1 MRSNLRKMRIKRV
14 SSKAPEWQQ
23 QRNQDRCTT
32 YNIKT
37 QIFDNVN
44 RHTEEKEL
52 DIYFTRRHNRLVSRS
67 VQDES

>member
-32 YNIKT
+32 YNMKT
-37 QIFDNVN
+37 QIFDNLN
-44 RHTEEKEL
+44 THIEEKEL
-52 DIYFTRRHNRLVSRS
+52 DTYFTRRHNRFIRKR
-67 VQDES
+67 QR

>member
-32 YNIKT
+32 YNMKT
-37 QIFDNVN
+37 QIFNN
-44 RHTEEKEL
+44 LNTQIEEKEL
-52 DIYFTRRHNRLVSRS
+52 DTYFTRRHNRFIRKR
-67 VQDES
+67 QR

>member
-52 DIYFTRRHNRLVSRS
+52 DIYFTRLHNRLVSRS

>member
-14 SSKAPEWQQ
+14 SSKAPEWKQ
-23 QRNQDRCTT
+23 QRHQDRCTT
-32 YNIKT
+32 YNMKT

-52 DIYFTRRHNRLVSRS
+52 DTYFTRRYNRFIR
-67 VQDES
+67 